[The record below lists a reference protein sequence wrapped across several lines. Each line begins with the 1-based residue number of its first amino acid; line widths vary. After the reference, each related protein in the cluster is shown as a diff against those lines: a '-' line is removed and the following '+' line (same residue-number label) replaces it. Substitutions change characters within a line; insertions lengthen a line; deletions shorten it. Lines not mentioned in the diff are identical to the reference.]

1 MYSLRR
7 ALLEWISLLKMN
19 KYRFAESAWREKRQ
33 EGKGCDSIL
42 IKNILLQ
49 MDFFKKVH
57 IYTTVAPSKI
67 CNRLPVSIKAE
78 VLIIN

>member
-49 MDFFKKVH
+49 MDFF
-57 IYTTVAPSKI
+57 
-67 CNRLPVSIKAE
+67 
-78 VLIIN
+78 